1 MSMMSAPSAIMR
13 FACANA
19 RSGVMN
25 CPPSENESGVML
37 STPITAGDG
46 PDNSAGQARLAIE
59 GAGGVVA
66 DVIAIMRSLCAVHAS
81 ESRRERAYRAV
92 WLSAGAVPR
101 FWSVGNFGGK
111 LARLGDQLLDRLFG
125 WEDADE

>member
-1 MSMMSAPSAIMR
+1 
-13 FACANA
+13 
-19 RSGVMN
+19 MN

-59 GAGGVVA
+59 AAGGVVA

-81 ESRRERAYRAV
+81 ESRRERA
-92 WLSAGAVPR
+92 
-101 FWSVGNFGGK
+101 
-111 LARLGDQLLDRLFG
+111 
-125 WEDADE
+125 